1 MVSKSLLFLVLG
13 MLAFGTS
20 CGQATAAPDAV
31 PAQENP
37 EIQEESLNESESEEP
52 EEQTVDKEQMEILTQ
67 VEGIDTSQA
76 EYILEKLTEAIPGI
90 RVASAEK
97 ISDDVGNGIQVA
109 DSEGKEYKIYMYQS
123 GVIYGIKEVST
134 GDYLYMVYE

>member
-31 PAQENP
+31 PVQENP